1 MNGLDKIIEQIM
13 AEANQKAQSIIDD
26 ADQKAADIINK
37 AQEEATLSCQQLA
50 EQGQRDAE
58 RVISFA
64 ESSAHIEGKK
74 LILQAKSNIITD
86 VIEEAHKRILS
97 LNDKDY
103 FEVLL
108 NMIKLFARNE
118 DGQLLLNQKD
128 LNRLPGDFEAK
139 ASKAVGKKLTVSQN
153 SCKIDGGFILSYGG
167 IEENCSF
174 DTIFKVK
181 NEQLRDKVSSIVFA

>member
-1 MNGLDKIIEQIM
+1 MNGLDKIIEQIL
-13 AEANQKAQSIIDD
+13 AEAKQKAQSIIDD

-37 AQEEATLSCQQLA
+37 AQEEAVLSCRQLA

-74 LILQAKSNIITD
+74 LILQTKSNIID
-86 VIEEAHKRILS
+86 GIIKEAHKSILS

-128 LNRLPGDFEAK
+128 LNRLPANFEAK
-139 ASKAVGKKLTVSQN
+139 ASKAIGKKLTVSKDC
-153 SCKIDGGFILSYGG
+153 CKIDGGFILSYGG

>member
-1 MNGLDKIIEQIM
+1 MNGLDKIIEQIL
-13 AEANQKAQSIIDD
+13 AEAKQKAQSIIDD

-37 AQEEATLSCQQLA
+37 AQEEAALSCQQLT

-58 RVISFA
+58 RVVLFA

-74 LILQAKSNIITD
+74 LILQTKSDIIASI
-86 VIEEAHKRILS
+86 IEEAHKRILS
-97 LNDKDY
+97 LNDKEY

-108 NMIKLFARNE
+108 SMIKLFARDE

-128 LNRLPGDFEAK
+128 LNRMPADFEAK
-139 ASKAVGKKLTVSQN
+139 AAKAVGKKLTVSQDC
-153 SCKIDGGFILSYGG
+153 CKIDGGFILSYGG

-181 NEQLRDKVSSIVFA
+181 NEQLRDKISSIVFA